1 MEEKKYK
8 YPTELCTLFEK
19 YRADKV
25 QTIHHNY
32 SVDYFSHLIPHK
44 EKYSNVLE
52 IGIGNTP
59 LMRPYAGENYIPG
72 ASIKAWRDFFPNATV
87 YAIDILKE
95 VLFEE
100 ERIKTYIADQGNSDS
115 LENFITTVK
124 QQTGDENFE
133 FDFIIDDGSHEV
145 SHQKTSINTLNKYLK
160 VGGIYIIEDIASWWL
175 NELLENTPPN
185 MEILQ
190 NRGDFI
196 IYTKNTSYE
205 NPSS

>member
-1 MEEKKYK
+1 MEVKKYE

-25 QTIHHNY
+25 QTIHHDY
-32 SVDYFSHLIPHK
+32 SVDYFFHLISNK

-52 IGIGNTP
+52 IGIGNIP
-59 LMRPYAGENYIPG
+59 LMSNHVGGDYIPG

-87 YAIDILKE
+87 YAIDILEE

-100 ERIKTYIADQGNSDS
+100 ERIKTYVADQSNPDL

-124 QQTGDENFE
+124 QQTGNENFE
-133 FDFIIDDGSHEV
+133 FDFIIDDGSHDV

-175 NELLENTPPN
+175 EELLKNTPPN

-196 IYTKNTSYE
+196 VYTKKY
-205 NPSS
+205 